1 MQPAPSHGRD
11 FSVGSDA
18 KKIHEFESGSLEVIS
33 GKLISGDRNGKRKAV
48 TELVVRRDISC

>member
-33 GKLISGDRNGKRKAV
+33 GNLFLE
-48 TELVVRRDISC
+48 TEMEKGRRWQN